1 MFTRTLAK
9 RTAEIPSPILN
20 CTRAVHS
27 NLFVAFRVFLNFSIF
42 PSVYNK
48 LFVAVNGPFAEKL
61 LTHLLV

>member
-20 CTRAVHS
+20 WTRAVHC

-42 PSVYNK
+42 PSVYK
-48 LFVAVNGPFAEKL
+48 LLVAVNGPFSEKL
-61 LTHLLV
+61 LTYLLV